1 MSLENELKKL
11 YDYQNCLNI
20 YQNPIIKCLID
31 MTKSI
36 PAYGLFVSLGDNVVS
51 SLLIKAFAKK
61 FKIVVDEILN
71 SDKAITMDMLNDID
85 SIQSFRQMMM
95 LVDKTNVDE
104 KVILFARLYK
114 NSYITDDRI
123 VNDEYEEYL
132 QLLDELSFR
141 EIDLLIIYD
150 QYFGEVDKREG
161 LVEESSQ
168 FKQFMN
174 EVRIK
179 YSMERNEVIDIM
191 TRLYCKGLC
200 FYQLSNYSCDI
211 GEGKESLTTEYFKKF
226 AKRIS
231 GK

>member
-11 YDYQNCLNI
+11 YAYQNCLNI

-36 PAYGLFVSLGDNVVS
+36 PAYGLLVSLGDNVVS

-71 SDKAITMDMLNDID
+71 SDKAITIDMLNDID

-95 LVDKTNVDE
+95 LVDKTNIDE

-114 NSYITDDRI
+114 NSYIADDRI

-132 QLLDELSFR
+132 QLIDELSFR

-150 QYFGEVDKREG
+150 QYFGEVDKIEG
-161 LVEESSQ
+161 LIDESSQ
-168 FKQFMN
+168 FKQFMD
-174 EVRIK
+174 EITIK
-179 YSMERNEVIDIM
+179 YSMEENEVIDIIE
-191 TRLYCKGLC
+191 RLCCKGLC
-200 FYQLSNYSCDI
+200 FHSMENYSCDI
-211 GEGKESLTTEYFKKF
+211 GEGKESFTTEYFKKF